1 MRHVLLLVA
10 LVALAAG
17 GCGGEAKAK
26 VKGRLVSNGQPMKF
40 PATQV
45 AVGFSPIG
53 ADGKPDPARSYNTP
67 VNEDGSFELV
77 ASGGELP
84 PGTYQVSIQA
94 MGKLATEMKAYSG
107 PASAVRREL
116 KAGPN
121 DITIDVTKP
130 DGG

>member
-1 MRHVLLLVA
+1 M
-10 LVALAAG
+10 
-17 GCGGEAKAK
+17 AK

-40 PATQV
+40 PPTQV
-45 AVGFSPIG
+45 AVGFSPVG
-53 ADGKPDPARSYNTP
+53 ADGKPDPAWSFTTP

-84 PGTYQVSIQA
+84 AGTYQVSIQA
-94 MGKLATEMKAYSG
+94 MGKFATEFKAYAGTS
-107 PASAVRREL
+107 SAIRREL

-121 DITIDVTKP
+121 EITIDVTKP